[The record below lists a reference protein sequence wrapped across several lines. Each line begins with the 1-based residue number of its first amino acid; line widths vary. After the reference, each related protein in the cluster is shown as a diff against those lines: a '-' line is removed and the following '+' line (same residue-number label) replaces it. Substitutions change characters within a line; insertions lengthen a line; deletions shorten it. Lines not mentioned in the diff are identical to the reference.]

1 MVAVV
6 KGKMRR
12 SGHHV
17 QIMPGALGRRAT
29 TNNSV
34 VKVASTQFVMPT
46 TSLASPGAVW
56 RAVLV
61 DRRSLLNQQEGSGN
75 TQVPATGVNLLRP
88 QVLRKSHRH
97 DLVEHRLDA
106 DRRQSRRHSNVDHR

>member
-1 MVAVV
+1 MS
-6 KGKMRR
+6 R
-12 SGHHV
+12 SCPARWGEERPR
-17 QIMPGALGRRAT
+17 ITAW
-29 TNNSV
+29 